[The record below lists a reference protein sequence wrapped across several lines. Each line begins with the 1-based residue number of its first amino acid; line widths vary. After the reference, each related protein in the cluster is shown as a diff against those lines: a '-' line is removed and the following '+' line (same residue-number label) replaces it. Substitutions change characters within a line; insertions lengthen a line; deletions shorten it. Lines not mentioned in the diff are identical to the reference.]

1 MSGAVPPVEAA
12 PAACAPP
19 PASTAPAAP
28 RCENCGAPVTHR
40 YCPEC
45 GQKIEAPVHSL
56 WHFMKLASEDLT
68 HADSRLWRTLAAL
81 LFKPGYLTQE
91 FLRGRRARYL
101 PPLRLYLV
109 VSVVFFLLAA
119 TLQPEFTVLRF
130 DSPHAGKPELSS
142 PAGKDRQAPL
152 PGAGAAASPGQ
163 PSQEICNVDTVP
175 YTGPWARQ
183 LGPLLAKACR
193 NTKEDQRHSL
203 QQVFTHNLPRAM
215 FLFLPL
221 LAAAMKLMY
230 WRPRH
235 YYVEHLLLL
244 VHDHAFVFLAL
255 LLSWALEALLPF
267 AAGKL
272 GPELFLYIVWYM
284 YRSMRVVYGQARWL
298 TIGKLVLL
306 SFFYLVSGAV
316 MLALTSVYS
325 ALTL

>member
-1 MSGAVPPVEAA
+1 MSSAAPPVEAA
-12 PAACAPP
+12 PAAPAPP
-19 PASTAPAAP
+19 LASTAPSAP
-28 RCENCGAPVTHR
+28 RCENCGAPVTQR
-40 YCPEC
+40 YCAEC

-56 WHFMKLASEDLT
+56 WHFMKLAAEDLT

-81 LFKPGYLTQE
+81 LFKPGYLTRE

-119 TLQPEFTVLRF
+119 AMQQEFTVLQF
-130 DSPHAGKPELSS
+130 DSPHAGTAELS
-142 PAGKDRQAPL
+142 PAA
-152 PGAGAAASPGQ
+152 GAGAAESAEQ
-163 PSQEICNVDTVP
+163 RSQGICNVDTKP

-183 LGPLLAKACR
+183 LAPLLAQACR
-193 NTKEDQRHSL
+193 NTKADKAHSL
-203 QQVFTHNLPRAM
+203 QQVFMHNLPRAM

-221 LAAAMKLMY
+221 LAGAMMLMY

-244 VHDHAFVFLAL
+244 VHDHAFVFLVL
-255 LLSWALEALLPF
+255 VLTWGLEALLPF
-267 AAGKL
+267 AAVAL
-272 GPELFLYIVWYM
+272 RRALFLYIVWYM

-298 TIGKLVLL
+298 TIAKLVLL